1 MREFLH
7 FFMPEVKRTPFYIS
21 LAGVTYPDP
30 SYKINRE
37 GRVCVIEYIV
47 SGSGYVEIDGKL
59 HTVSEG
65 MVYFLPI
72 GMKQHYF
79 SDKDTPFT
87 KIFMNVSGRMSS
99 DLPVLYGLME
109 TNFFDG
115 GCVKGIFE
123 RIPEILKSDI
133 TEEEMQAALQGVLTE
148 ILSTLCL
155 QKSREGQND
164 EAVQLKNYIDQNL
177 GRLVSGKELANVIFR
192 SPDYCQKLFKK
203 EYGMTPYAYQLD
215 RKIMRAKMLLANTQM
230 SVGEIGQSL
239 GYSDLH
245 YFSNIFEAKVGMRP
259 TAYRNK

>member
-30 SYKINRE
+30 SYRIERE

-47 SGSGYVEIDGKL
+47 SGSGYVEIDGRL

-65 MVYFLPI
+65 MIYFLPV
-72 GMKQHYF
+72 GMRQHYF
-79 SDKDTPFT
+79 ADRDRPFT
-87 KIFMNVSGRMSS
+87 KIFMNVSGRMSP
-99 DLPVLYGLME
+99 DLSVLYGLE
-109 TNFFDG
+109 GTNIFDG
-115 GCVKGIFE
+115 RSLRSVFE
-123 RIPEILKSDI
+123 RIPEILKSKI
-133 TEEEMQAALQGVLTE
+133 TEEEMQASLQGVLTE

-192 SPDYCQKLFKK
+192 SPAYCQKLFKK

-259 TAYRNK
+259 TAYRNR